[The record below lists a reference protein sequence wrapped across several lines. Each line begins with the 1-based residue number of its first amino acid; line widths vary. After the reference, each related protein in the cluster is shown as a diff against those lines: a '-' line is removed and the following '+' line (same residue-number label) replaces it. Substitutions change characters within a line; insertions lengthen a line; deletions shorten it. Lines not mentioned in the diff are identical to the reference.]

1 MSDVINISIA
11 AVIRLTNLHGCVL
24 AKHAHCGRVEAPHQI
39 FAEIAAVDDG
49 VYSGGGRGVGVMSKN
64 ERRPAEAGRL

>member
-1 MSDVINISIA
+1 MQ
-11 AVIRLTNLHGCVL
+11 
-24 AKHAHCGRVEAPHQI
+24 APHQI
-39 FAEIAAVDDG
+39 VAEIAAVDDG